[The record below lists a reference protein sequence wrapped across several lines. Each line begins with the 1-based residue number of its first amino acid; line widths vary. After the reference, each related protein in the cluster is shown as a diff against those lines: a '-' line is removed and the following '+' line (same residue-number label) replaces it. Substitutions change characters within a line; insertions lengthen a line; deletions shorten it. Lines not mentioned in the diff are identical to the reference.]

1 MKTYKSTKFWFGVIA
16 FSLFTILLLF
26 NKINESNYVI
36 LASMTITATFGIN
49 VLDKKLNDKS

>member
-1 MKTYKSTKFWFGVIA
+1 MKTYKSTKFWFGVFA
-16 FSLFTILLLF
+16 FVLFTLLLLF

-36 LASMTITATFGIN
+36 LASMSITATFGIN